1 MIALTLWVLE
11 MPLYSSQ
18 RTNDDLALSSMR
30 EIFRAELM
38 YELTYPANS
47 FACSLA
53 ALGGDPKSG
62 PPSPMAA
69 HIIDS
74 DLASGIDHGYIF
86 KITNCTKL
94 TIHGTDMITGY
105 TVTAV
110 PQTPGKTGHRGFCD
124 NQFGDLKADPD
135 GGTNCTVSLRE

>member
-1 MIALTLWVLE
+1 
-11 MPLYSSQ
+11 
-18 RTNDDLALSSMR
+18 MR
-30 EIFRAELM
+30 EIFRAELI
-38 YELTYPANS
+38 YESTYPANG

-62 PPSPMAA
+62 PPGPMAA
-69 HIIDS
+69 QIING
-74 DLASGIDHGYIF
+74 DLASSIDHGYIF

-105 TVTAV
+105 NVTAV

-124 NQFGDLKADPD
+124 NQFGELKADPD
-135 GGTNCTVSLRE
+135 GGTNCTVSLEE